1 MNVAEILRKCPNGTK
16 LYSPIFG
23 ELSFLYFMSCSLYPL
38 YCKVI
43 RSGYI
48 VSFTEDG
55 KRNITDAEPTLFP
68 SRTQRD
74 WSKFGM
80 TNQVTDQ
87 ETERQLKQSEKVLVP
102 NDMKINKKCVPFDIE
117 LAKKIMN
124 KEAEGRIVTREGLQ
138 VRIVCFDLKGD
149 KWPIVA
155 IIQTPGNYEVIKTY
169 ESNGRYGRYGHFGEE
184 QNDLLIE
191 VPTYYRDYSNFEPQ
205 KWQPCLVRDDDDDI
219 WGVLVC
225 AGRNVV
231 DKVVFYSEGGDTHFW
246 NQFLP
251 LSKVTARLIGTT
263 KSYEELIKELDEEIE
278 RK

>member
-16 LYSPIFG
+16 LYSSIFG

-80 TNQVTDQ
+80 TNQVTDK

-124 KEAEGRIVTREGLQ
+124 KEVKGRIVTREGLQ

-169 ESNGRYGRYGHFGEE
+169 ESNGRYGNFGEE

-191 VPTYYRDYSNFEPQ
+191 VPTDYRDYSNFVPQ
-205 KWQPCLVRDDDDDI
+205 KWQLCLVRNNALSK
-219 WGVLVC
+219 WVVAVC
-225 AGRNVV
+225 ARK
-231 DKVVFYSEGGDTHFW
+231 DKNTGKILFYNEYGGTNTW
-246 NQFLP
+246 GQTLP
-251 LSKVTARLIGTT
+251 LTKVTKWLIGMN
-263 KSYEELIKELDEEIE
+263 KSYEQLCEELDQKME
-278 RK
+278 KKL

>member
-1 MNVAEILRKCPNGTK
+1 
-16 LYSPIFG
+16 
-23 ELSFLYFMSCSLYPL
+23 
-38 YCKVI
+38 
-43 RSGYI
+43 
-48 VSFTEDG
+48 
-55 KRNITDAEPTLFP
+55 
-68 SRTQRD
+68 
-74 WSKFGM
+74 
-80 TNQVTDQ
+80 
-87 ETERQLKQSEKVLVP
+87 
-102 NDMKINKKCVPFDIE
+102 MKINKKCVPFDIE

-155 IIQTPGNYEVIKTY
+155 LIQTPGNYEVVKIY
-169 ESNGRYGRYGHFGEE
+169 ESNGRYGRYGNFGEE